1 MRSQC
6 RGTRCSVKV
15 LLENVVEW
23 IGKCVAWLVLLMAF
37 VTVIVVARRYI
48 FQAGGEIYLQESVIY
63 MHSLMF
69 MFGLSY
75 AMKHDGHVRVDL
87 FYSRFGPRSKAIV
100 DIAGHILFLLP
111 TCLVIAIFSLEYV
124 AASWRVLEGSRE
136 VGGIPGVYLLKTV
149 IPLTAVLLV
158 LQSMLDVS
166 RRIGDLRKK

>member
-1 MRSQC
+1 MQLLC
-6 RGTRCSVKV
+6 QGTNCDVKV

-23 IGKCVAWLVLLMAF
+23 IGKCVAWLVLSMAF

-87 FYSRFGPRSKAIV
+87 FYSRFSPRSKALV
-100 DIAGHILFLLP
+100 DIAGHVLFLIP
-111 TCLVIAIFSLEYV
+111 TCLVIAVFSLEYV

-149 IPLTAVLLV
+149 IPLTAILLV
-158 LQSMLDVS
+158 LQSTLEIT
-166 RRIGDLRKK
+166 RRVGDLRKK

>member
-1 MRSQC
+1 M
-6 RGTRCSVKV
+6 KI
-15 LLENVVEW
+15 LLESVVEW
-23 IGKCVAWLVLLMAF
+23 TGKCVAWLVLLMAF

-48 FQAGGEIYLQESVIY
+48 FHVGGEIYLQESVIY

-87 FYSRFGPRSKAIV
+87 FYSRFSPRSRALV
-100 DIAGHILFLLP
+100 DIAGHILFLIP
-111 TCLVIAIFSLEYV
+111 TCLVIAIFSLDYV

-149 IPLTAVLLV
+149 IPVTAILLV
-158 LQSMLDVS
+158 LQSTLDIT
-166 RRIGDLRKK
+166 RRIGELRKK

>member
-15 LLENVVEW
+15 LLQNVVEW

-63 MHSLMF
+63 MHALMF

-100 DIAGHILFLLP
+100 DIAGHVLFLLP
-111 TCLVIAIFSLEYV
+111 TCLVIAIFSLDYV